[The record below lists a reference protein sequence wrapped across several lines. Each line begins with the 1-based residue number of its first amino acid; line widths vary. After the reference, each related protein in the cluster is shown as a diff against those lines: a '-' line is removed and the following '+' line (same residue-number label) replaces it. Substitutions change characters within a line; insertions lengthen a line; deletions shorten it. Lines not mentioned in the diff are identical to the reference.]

1 MRTTFPGHFRPND
14 GGFELL
20 WAECIFAVDAN
31 VLLNLYRYSPE
42 TRQELEKTLTSVKDR
57 LFIPHQAAKEFLR
70 NRLGVTA
77 GQAEEY
83 TKAIKTIDDLSCTLS
98 NKKKHPFLAG
108 NELQNFVDLAEKLL
122 SQLESQKTELLGRLT
137 NDEILEFVEL
147 LFSGN
152 TGAPFDDAQ
161 MRTLAAEGESRYQ
174 NEIPPGYKD
183 GKKNSSGD
191 PYRKYGDLIVWKQL
205 IRKAKDASK
214 PIIFVTDDKKE
225 DWLLEQSG
233 RTIGPRVELREEFIK
248 EASKDFWMYTVDK
261 FMEEA
266 ANISNTKVSEE
277 AIAEIIEVS
286 EVAKSE
292 SLLKDTSSPQA
303 SQKSIHPILSEDE
316 ILDQL
321 TEFLDSHPSDDNS
334 VGLRYFVVNYL
345 GRQNYEINHSYAR
358 LNALSDREHVE
369 IFKKEQNGISSMR
382 IRLRNNG

>member
-1 MRTTFPGHFRPND
+1 
-14 GGFELL
+14 
-20 WAECIFAVDAN
+20 
-31 VLLNLYRYSPE
+31 
-42 TRQELEKTLTSVKDR
+42 
-57 LFIPHQAAKEFLR
+57 
-70 NRLGVTA
+70 
-77 GQAEEY
+77 
-83 TKAIKTIDDLSCTLS
+83 LSCTLS

-225 DWLLEQSG
+225 DWWLEQSG